1 MFIVLL
7 WAEEIMTAE
16 TEEEARAIYAR
27 TPRLLK
33 DKVDAVLR
41 KNGFDWIIQ

>member
-7 WAEEIMTAE
+7 WTQEIMTAE
-16 TEEEARAIYAR
+16 TEEEAREIYAR

-33 DKVDAVLR
+33 DKVDAALR

>member
-1 MFIVLL
+1 MLIVLL
-7 WAEEIMTAE
+7 WASEIMSAE

-27 TPRLLK
+27 VPRLLK

-41 KNGFDWIIQ
+41 KNGFDWIIE